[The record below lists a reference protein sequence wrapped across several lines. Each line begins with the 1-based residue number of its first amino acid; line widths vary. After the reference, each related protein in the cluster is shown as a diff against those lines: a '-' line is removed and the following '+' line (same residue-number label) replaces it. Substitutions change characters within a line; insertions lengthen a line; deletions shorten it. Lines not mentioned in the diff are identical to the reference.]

1 VRAIGRIGQRVSW
14 GRRGAA
20 CIIVDVMIS
29 SFLNARRVRVIDIC
43 LVVWIVV
50 WTALGILIAIEINK
64 VTRLAD
70 TAVATTTA
78 LQQTTEGLKV
88 VADVPIIGASLGQ
101 VVDQVDALAQKAKD
115 DAVATRTSIRIVAVL
130 SGIGI
135 AVAPSLIVLLF
146 YLPWRLPW
154 GRDVRA
160 VRQGLLRDPND
171 SALDAYLARRA
182 ITWMTWDEARELSA
196 DPWQAIA
203 AGEARAFADR
213 ELARLGL
220 RRS

>member
-1 VRAIGRIGQRVSW
+1 MIG
-14 GRRGAA
+14 
-20 CIIVDVMIS
+20 
-29 SFLNARRVRVIDIC
+29 SFLTARRVHTIDVL

-50 WTALGILIAIEINK
+50 WTVLGVVTAIEIYK
-64 VTRLAD
+64 VARLAD
-70 TAVATTTA
+70 SAVNTTTA
-78 LQQTTEGLKV
+78 LVRTTEGFKV
-88 VADVPIIGASLGQ
+88 VANVPLIGGGLGQ
-101 VVDQVDALAQKAKD
+101 IVEEVDALAQKANE
-115 DAVATRTSIRIVAVL
+115 DAIATRTSIKIVAVL

-154 GRDVRA
+154 SRDVRA

-171 SALDAYLARRA
+171 VALDAYLARRA
-182 ITWMTWDEARELSA
+182 ITWMTWDEARALSA

-220 RRS
+220 RRSASA

>member
-1 VRAIGRIGQRVSW
+1 MIGRVGQRVSW
-14 GRRGAA
+14 VRRRAA
-20 CIIVDVMIS
+20 CIIVDVMIG
-29 SFLNARRVRVIDIC
+29 SFLSARRVRGIDTF

-50 WTALGILIAIEINK
+50 WMALGIVTAIEIYK
-64 VTRLAD
+64 VARLAD
-70 TAVATTTA
+70 TAVTTTTA
-78 LQQTTEGLKV
+78 LQRTTEGLKV
-88 VADVPIIGASLGQ
+88 VDNLPLIGGSLGQ
-101 VVDQVDALAQKAKD
+101 LVGEVDALAQKAKD
-115 DAVATRTSIRIVAVL
+115 DAVATRTSIKIVAVL

-160 VRQGLLRDPND
+160 VRQGLLRDPHD
-171 SALDAYLARRA
+171 AALDAYLARRA
-182 ITWMTWDEARELSA
+182 ITWMTWDEARALSA